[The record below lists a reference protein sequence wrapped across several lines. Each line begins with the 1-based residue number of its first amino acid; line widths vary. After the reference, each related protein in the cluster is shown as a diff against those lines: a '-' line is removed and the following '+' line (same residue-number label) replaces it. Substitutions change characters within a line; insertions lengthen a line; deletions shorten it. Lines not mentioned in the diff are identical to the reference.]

1 MLYSHNLEN
10 EKLSLFTLFL
20 DRAAKG
26 ESQYASIVNE
36 VILETHKYA
45 TGEKNLYTINR
56 DSLNIV
62 LLLAELERD
71 YFFNLNATPDN
82 YTTDTYQHIIGI
94 ISQKQPSFVF

>member
-26 ESQYASIVNE
+26 ESKYAPIVNE
-36 VILETHKYA
+36 VISETHKFA

-71 YFFNLNATPDN
+71 YFLSLNTKPEN
-82 YTTDTYQHIIGI
+82 YTADTYNHVIGL
-94 ISQKQPSFVF
+94 ISQKQPSLVL